1 MSSRSGL
8 FAFALAAMSA
18 SALFVGTALGQGA
31 AGPLPDNA
39 HAETYGNGWEC
50 NHGFSETDGT
60 CAPIQLPANAY
71 LTSLSYGRGWD
82 CKRGFREIRRTCDA
96 FEIPANAFLNAAGNG
111 WKCHRGYQNSRNSCA
126 VVEVPENGFLNDA
139 SYGTGWSCNRGFEP
153 INQSC
158 RVLKLPANTH
168 LDFSGNRWECDP
180 PLRRRSNNCVVP

>member
-8 FAFALAAMSA
+8 VAFALMAISA
-18 SALFVGTALGQGA
+18 SGLFVGTAHGQGA
-31 AGPLPDNA
+31 AGPFPENA
-39 HAETYGNGWEC
+39 HAEAYGTGWEC
-50 NHGFSETDGT
+50 NRGFFEKDGA

-71 LTSLSYGRGWD
+71 LTSLAYGRGWD
-82 CKRGFREIRRTCDA
+82 CKRGFREIHSTCNA
-96 FEIPANAFLNAAGNG
+96 LEIPANAFLNAAGNG
-111 WKCHRGYQNSRNSCA
+111 WECHRGYQNSRNSCA

-158 RVLKLPANTH
+158 RTLKLPANTH

-180 PLRRRSNNCVVP
+180 PLRRRSDTCVAP